1 MTKLQRATFG
11 NAIYTLGDV
20 KPQLIRL
27 RGRVAKGYGRGGAKL
42 GFPTANLPESLFQ
55 DSLKAVSTGVY
66 FGWAALEGRSTA
78 VYKAAVNVG
87 YSPTFQGKE
96 NLQKIVEAHLIVPPA
111 TEEGETLK
119 DFYNCTMRLSL
130 NGFLRN
136 EEKFASFADLVA
148 QITRDVANA
157 RDALSMEPFSI
168 LQNDSFLVHLE
179 DIWVGTS
186 GGDEIASWEFQEF
199 QQALQELQS

>member
-1 MTKLQRATFG
+1 
-11 NAIYTLGDV
+11 V
-20 KPQLIRL
+20 KTQLIRL
-27 RGRVAKGYGRGGAKL
+27 RGIVAKGYGRGGTKL
-42 GFPTANLPESLFQ
+42 GFPTANLPESLVQ
-55 DSLKAVSTGVY
+55 DSLKTVSTGVY
-66 FGWAALEGRSTA
+66 FGWAALEGRSNA
-78 VYKAAVNVG
+78 IVYKAAVNVG

-96 NLQKIVEAHLIVPPA
+96 NAQKIVEAHLIVPPA
-111 TEEGETLK
+111 AAAPDGEITLP

-136 EEKFASFADLVA
+136 EEKFASLADLVA

-168 LQNDSFLVHLE
+168 LQKDSFLVDLE
-179 DIWVGTS
+179 DNWVGRS